1 MSRRS
6 TSDYNPVLLRAR
18 YRSKLEERVAK
29 QLTDSGLEF
38 SYESL
43 KINYTVPQRPAKYTP
58 DFIVGSTIIEA
69 KGRFRTAA
77 DRQKLLLV
85 KEQYPEL
92 DLRLLF
98 QNANL
103 PIYKGSKT
111 TYAQWAETNGFT
123 YADKGIVPQSWLTEL
138 KAQTTSRNCVPKLTS

>member
-1 MSRRS
+1 MRS
-6 TSDYNPVLLRAR
+6 TSDLNPVLLRAR

-29 QLTDSGLEF
+29 QLTQSGLEF

-43 KINYTVPQRPAKYTP
+43 KISYTVPQRPAKYTP
-58 DFIVGSTIIEA
+58 DFIVGDMVIEA

-92 DLRLLF
+92 DLRLVF
-98 QNANL
+98 QNSNL

-111 TYAQWAETNGFT
+111 TYAQWAESNGFL
-123 YADKGIVPQSWLTEL
+123 YADKGTIPDTWLTEL
-138 KAQTTSRNCVPKLTS
+138 KNKSQS

>member
-1 MSRRS
+1 MRS
-6 TSDYNPVLLRAR
+6 TSDVNPVLLRAK

-29 QLTDSGLEF
+29 QLTDNGLEF
-38 SYESL
+38 SYESV
-43 KINYTVPQRPAKYTP
+43 KISYTVPQRTACYTP
-58 DFIVGSTIIEA
+58 DFLVAGSNILIEA
-69 KGRFRTAA
+69 KGRFRSAS

-111 TYAQWAETNGFT
+111 TYAQWAESNGFL
-123 YADKGIVPQSWLTEL
+123 YADKGTIPQSWLMEL
-138 KAQTTSRNCVPKLTS
+138 KQTK

>member
-1 MSRRS
+1 MRS
-6 TSDYNPVLLRAR
+6 TSNVNPVLLRAK

-29 QLTDSGLEF
+29 QLTDNGLEF
-38 SYESL
+38 SYESV
-43 KINYTVPQRPAKYTP
+43 KISYTVPQRPAKYTP
-58 DFIVGSTIIEA
+58 DFLIGETFIEA

-111 TYAQWAETNGFT
+111 TYAQWAETNGFP
-123 YADKGIVPQSWLTEL
+123 YADKGTIPQSWLTEL
-138 KAQTTSRNCVPKLTS
+138 KATK

>member
-1 MSRRS
+1 VRS
-6 TSDYNPVLLRAR
+6 TSDVNPILLRAK
-18 YRSKLEERVAK
+18 YKSKLEEKVAK
-29 QLTDSGLEF
+29 QLEAEKLEF
-38 SYESL
+38 TYESF
-43 KINYTVPQRPAKYTP
+43 KIHYVIPSRKASYRP
-58 DFIVGSTIIEA
+58 DFIIGNMMIET
-69 KGRFRTAA
+69 KGYFRSAA

-111 TYAQWAETNGFT
+111 TYAQWAESNGFL
-123 YADKGIVPQSWLTEL
+123 YADKGTIPQSWLMEL
-138 KAQTTSRNCVPKLTS
+138 KTK

>member
-1 MSRRS
+1 MSRLSTSKKRELRS
-6 TSDYNPVLLRAR
+6 TDLNPVLLRAL

-38 SYESL
+38 GYETL
-43 KINYTVPQRPAKYTP
+43 KISYTVPQRPAKYTP

-111 TYAQWAETNGFT
+111 TYRQWAETNGFLW
-123 YADKGIVPQSWLTEL
+123 ADKGTIPQSWLSEL
-138 KAQTTSRNCVPKLTS
+138 KAKTK